1 MSNNTILFIRDEML
15 ANPHSDANTV
25 YNIAKLAEE
34 DSTMF
39 NLMMGWMN
47 EISNSGKKIIEEEMV
62 EYMQER
68 GLF

>member
-15 ANPHSDANTV
+15 SNPHSDATTV

-34 DSTMF
+34 DGAMF

-47 EISNSGKKIIEEEMV
+47 EISNSGKKVIEEEMV

-68 GLF
+68 GLY